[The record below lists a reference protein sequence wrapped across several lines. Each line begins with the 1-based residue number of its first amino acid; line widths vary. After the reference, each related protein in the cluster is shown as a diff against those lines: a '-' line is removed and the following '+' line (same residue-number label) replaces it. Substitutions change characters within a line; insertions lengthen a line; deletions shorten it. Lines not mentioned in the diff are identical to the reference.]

1 MLTTLGPWGISR
13 DAMYTKNGKQRRH
26 LRGLAHS
33 LKPVVQLGNRGLTE
47 SILEE
52 LEAQIDHHELIKVK
66 LSEECP
72 VDIATVGES
81 VLASLKGEVVQKI
94 GHTLVIYRP
103 RKKDPTIKLPAL
115 S

>member
-1 MLTTLGPWGISR
+1 
-13 DAMYTKNGKQRRH
+13 MYTKNGKQRRH

-33 LKPVVQLGNRGLTE
+33 LKPVVQLGKGGLTE

-52 LEAQIDHHELIKVK
+52 LDAQIEHHELIKVK

-72 VDIATVGES
+72 VDIATVQES
-81 VLASLKGEVVQKI
+81 VQTSLRSEVVQKI
-94 GHTLVIYRP
+94 GHTLVLYRP
-103 RKKDPTIKLPAL
+103 RKKDPTIVLPAP